1 MINIKDND
9 LWRGGE
15 KVGYIEGDHIVDHA
29 GKKLGHFSESEKK
42 IYDESDKE
50 VGKIVG
56 NHITFPGDEHFI
68 RLEDNQEQIVGGVY
82 SDVVRAAIRI
92 FLGE

>member
-1 MINIKDND
+1 MITIKDKE

-15 KVGYIEGDHIVDHA
+15 KVGRVEEDHILDHE
-29 GKKLGHFSESEKK
+29 GKRLGHFSDSEKK
-42 IYDESDKE
+42 IYDENGKE

-56 NHITFPGDEHFI
+56 NHITFPGDEHYI
-68 RLEDNQEQIVGGVY
+68 RVEDNQQLILGGVY
-82 SDVVRAAIRI
+82 SDVARAAIRI